1 MEVPAKI
8 ESNFVTGSGEK
19 ASSIEEAFQ
28 FKSDKVC
35 WPSSIAYN
43 NNYTCIMIM

>member
-1 MEVPAKI
+1 MAALKVPAKI

-35 WPSSIAYN
+35 RPIAYN
-43 NNYTCIMIM
+43 NIYM